1 MRDTR
6 RIDGLRR
13 IDTEPATVKLIS
25 FQQDGRASWGAVV
38 GEASPRGARFAP
50 GAGVVDLGARMPA
63 HRTLGSFLADGDGLA
78 ARRLAVDANADLALS
93 DVRLARPIPFP
104 EKILC
109 VGVNYAERNEEYRD
123 DSQAPKYPSLFVRTP
138 DSLVAHGQPILRPP
152 ESRQLDYEGEIVI
165 VIGKPGRRI
174 PAERAREHVAGLT
187 IMNEGTIRDWLRH
200 GKFNVTQG
208 KNFVAS
214 GAVGP
219 WIVTGDECPDFG
231 DLWVTTRVNGERRQ
245 HDSTSRMMFPFPMLI
260 AYISTFMLL
269 KPGDLIATG
278 TPTGAG
284 ARFDPPR
291 WLAPGDTVEVEV
303 PGIGLLVNPVADETV

>member
-1 MRDTR
+1 M
-6 RIDGLRR
+6 
-13 IDTEPATVKLIS
+13 KLVS
-25 FQQDGRASWGAVV
+25 FDDRGRASWGAVV
-38 GEASPRGARFAP
+38 GDASQRGAGFAA
-50 GAGVVDLGARMPA
+50 GAGIVDLGRRMPD
-63 HRTLGSFLADGDGLA
+63 RPTLRAFLESGDMRA
-78 ARRLAVDANADLALS
+78 ARDAVRACDPDRALS
-93 DVRLARPIPFP
+93 DVKLSRPVPYP

-123 DSQAPKYPSLFVRTP
+123 GADAQKYPSLFVRTP
-138 DSLVAHGQPILRPP
+138 DSLVAHGEPVRRPP
-152 ESRQLDYEGEIVI
+152 ESAQLDYEGEIVI
-165 VIGKPGRRI
+165 VIGRAGRRI

-187 IMNEGTIRDWLRH
+187 VMNEGTIRDWLRH

-219 WIVTGDECPDFG
+219 WIVTEDECPDFS
-231 DLWVTTRVNGERRQ
+231 DMTVTTRVNGERRQ
-245 HDSTSRMMFPFPMLI
+245 HDNTSRMMFPFDMLV

-284 ARFDPPR
+284 ARFDPPK
-291 WLAPGDTVEVEV
+291 WLVPGDTVEVEV
-303 PGIGLLVNPVADETV
+303 PGVGLLVNPVADETG

>member
-1 MRDTR
+1 MR
-6 RIDGLRR
+6 
-13 IDTEPATVKLIS
+13 LIS
-25 FQQDGRASWGAVV
+25 FEHAGRASWGAVV
-38 GEASPRGARFAP
+38 GDASARGTGFAP
-50 GAGVVDLGARMPA
+50 TAGVVDLGRRMPEHA
-63 HRTLGSFLADGDGLA
+63 TLRAYLETGDARAAQQA
-78 ARRLAVDANADLALS
+78 AREGNADIALS
-93 DVRLARPIPFP
+93 EVRLARPVPHP

-123 DSQAPKYPSLFVRTP
+123 GAQAPKYPSLFVRTP
-138 DSLVAHGQPILRPP
+138 DSLVAHGEPIRRPP
-152 ESRQLDYEGEIVI
+152 ESAQLDYEGEIVI
-165 VIGKPGRRI
+165 VIGKAGRRI
-174 PAERAREHVAGLT
+174 APAQAREHVAGLT

-219 WIVTGDECPDFG
+219 WIVTEDACPDFAAMT
-231 DLWVTTRVNGERRQ
+231 VTTRVNGEQRQ
-245 HDSTSRMMFPFPMLI
+245 HDSTSRMMFPFDALL

-284 ARFDPPR
+284 ARFDPPK
-291 WLAPGDTVEVEV
+291 WLVPGDTVEVEV
-303 PGIGLLVNPVADETV
+303 PGVGLLVNPIADEIG

>member
-1 MRDTR
+1 M
-6 RIDGLRR
+6 
-13 IDTEPATVKLIS
+13 KLIS
-25 FQQDGRASWGAVV
+25 FEHAGRASWGAVV
-38 GEASPRGARFAP
+38 GDASARGTGFAAA
-50 GAGVVDLGARMPA
+50 AGVVDLGRRMPEHA
-63 HRTLGSFLADGDGLA
+63 TLRAFLEAGDMRA
-78 ARRLAVDANADLALS
+78 ARRTARSVDADFALS
-93 DVRLARPIPFP
+93 DAKLARPVPYP

-123 DSQAPKYPSLFVRTP
+123 AAPAPKYPSLFVRTP
-138 DSLVAHGQPILRPP
+138 DSLVAHGEFIRRPP
-152 ESRQLDYEGEIVI
+152 ESEQLDYEGEIVI
-165 VIGKPGRRI
+165 VIGKAGRRI
-174 PAERAREHVAGLT
+174 APARAREHVAGLT

-219 WIVTGDECPDFG
+219 WIVTEDECPDFRAMT
-231 DLWVTTRVNGERRQ
+231 VTTRVNGEQRQ
-245 HDSTSRMMFPFPMLI
+245 HDSTARMMFPFDVLL

-284 ARFDPPR
+284 ARFDPPK
-291 WLAPGDTVEVEV
+291 WLVPGDTVEVEV
-303 PGIGLLVNPVADETV
+303 PDVGLLVNPIADEIG

>member
-1 MRDTR
+1 M
-6 RIDGLRR
+6 
-13 IDTEPATVKLIS
+13 KLVS
-25 FQQDGRASWGAVV
+25 FEHAGCAAWGAVA
-38 GEASPRGARFAP
+38 GDATPRGAGFAP
-50 GAGVVDLGARMPA
+50 GAGVVDLHRRMPEFA
-63 HRTLGSFLADGDGLA
+63 TLKDFLERGDAAA
-78 ARRLAVDANADLALS
+78 ARRAVNGAAGDLALA
-93 DVRLARPIPFP
+93 DVRLARPIPYP

-138 DSLVAHGQPILRPP
+138 DSLVAHGEPILRPP

-303 PGIGLLVNPVADETV
+303 PGIGLLVNPVADENV

>member
-1 MRDTR
+1 MT
-6 RIDGLRR
+6 
-13 IDTEPATVKLIS
+13 LIS
-25 FQQDGRASWGAVV
+25 FEYGGRAGWGAVV
-38 GEASPRGARFAP
+38 GDAAQRGTGFAS
-50 GAGVVDLGARMPA
+50 GAGVVDLGRRMPE
-63 HRTLGSFLADGDGLA
+63 HGTLGDFLARGDAAA
-78 ARRLAVDANADLALS
+78 ARRAAVDVNADLALA
-93 DVRLARPIPFP
+93 DVRLARPIPWP

-138 DSLVAHGQPILRPP
+138 DSLVAHGEAVLRPP
-152 ESRQLDYEGEIVI
+152 ESPQLDYEGEIVI
-165 VIGKPGRRI
+165 VIGKAGRRV

-219 WIVTGDECPDFG
+219 WIVTEDECPDFG

-245 HDSTSRMMFPFPMLI
+245 HDNTSRMMFPFPMLI

-284 ARFDPPR
+284 ARFDPPK
-291 WLAPGDTVEVEV
+291 WLVPGDTVEVEV
-303 PGIGLLVNPVADETV
+303 PGIGLLVNRVADETA